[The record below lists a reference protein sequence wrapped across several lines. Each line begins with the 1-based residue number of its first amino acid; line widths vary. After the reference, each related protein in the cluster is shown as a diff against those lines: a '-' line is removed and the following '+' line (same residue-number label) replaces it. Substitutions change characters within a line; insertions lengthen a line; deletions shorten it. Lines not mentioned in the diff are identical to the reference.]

1 MPQDEV
7 IQRRWLL
14 NAEIMAH
21 PDVRRIA
28 RGRKTFITQGF
39 IYGAN
44 GVTVRVRV
52 DQDTYNRDLTRGWVT
67 ERSPVGV
74 IRQNTTA
81 AVDPSAARILLRAA
95 TRTVDKD
102 RHFIDGYPDLVLD
115 VYFNG
120 ENPIYLLEAR
130 LGRVDQAVALPEWAK
145 DAREV
150 TLLLDAERIANIV
163 RYGAAPTINLDQLL
177 TGKRP
182 KLVAFEGP
190 PASGKSTILR
200 ELAAKAE
207 SLGIHVLPEA
217 ATLLMHDIGI
227 RPDGTRYFQEALRR
241 FQLGLEETALIDA
254 ARRGLRAVIVDRSV
268 MGAAPYIPAGLTYEE
283 VFGRSMINDAKRY
296 EPLIYI
302 GPVPNED
309 IYNRV
314 RSDNPTRRESYAEM
328 LALHEKGLAIVKECD
343 GIYFKEKRAE
353 TGEML
358 VTGGWS
364 RVTYCLSNDWD
375 AKRAEALTA
384 VRQILDRE

>member
-1 MPQDEV
+1 
-7 IQRRWLL
+7 
-14 NAEIMAH
+14 MAH

-28 RGRKTFITQGF
+28 RGRKTFIVQGF

-52 DQDTYNRDLTRGWVT
+52 DQDTYNRDVTRGWVT
-67 ERSPVGV
+67 ERSPVDV
-74 IRQNTTA
+74 VRKNKTA
-81 AVDPSAARILLRAA
+81 AIDPDAARILLGAA
-95 TRTVDKD
+95 TRTVEKD
-102 RHFIDGYPDLVLD
+102 RHFIDEHPDLVLD

-120 ENPIYLLEAR
+120 QNPICLLEAR

-163 RYGAAPTINLDQLL
+163 RYGAGPTTSLEQLL

-268 MGAAPYIPAGLTYEE
+268 MGAAPYIPKHLTYED
-283 VFGRSMINDAKRY
+283 VFGRTMEDDAKRY
-296 EPLIYI
+296 EALIYI
-302 GPVPNED
+302 GPVPNEE

-314 RSDNPTRRESYAEM
+314 RDGNPTRLESYQQM
-328 LALHEKGLAIVKECD
+328 LTLHEKGLAVVNEYD
-343 GIYFKEKRAE
+343 GIHFGEKRAGKGE
-353 TGEML
+353 TL
-358 VTGGWS
+358 ATGGRS

-375 AKRAEALTA
+375 TKRAEAFTA